1 LSKEENK
8 LINLCKHGVKPAQE
22 QLYAK
27 YKTHWFTICLRY
39 LNNREDSLD
48 VLQNALIKIYTKLDQ
63 FDSSLGHFKSWS
75 SRIVVNEAI
84 MFQRKYWN
92 KNQVSD
98 FNPEVIDMEKPS
110 KAISNLT
117 MQELTEVIQQLPSGY
132 KIVFNLYA
140 IDGYSHKEIA
150 QKLGISEG
158 TSKSQLFKAKS
169 ILKKK
174 LAGRMNEGLKM
185 IF

>member
-1 LSKEENK
+1 
-8 LINLCKHGVKPAQE
+8 
-22 QLYAK
+22 
-27 YKTHWFTICLRY
+27 
-39 LNNREDSLD
+39 
-48 VLQNALIKIYTKLDQ
+48 
-63 FDSSLGHFKSWS
+63 
-75 SRIVVNEAI
+75 

-98 FNPEVIDMEKPS
+98 FNPEVIDVEEPS

-117 MQELTEVIQQLPSGY
+117 MQELTEVIQDLPAGY
-132 KIVFNLYA
+132 KLVFNLYA

-150 QKLGISEG
+150 KKLSISEG

-174 LAGRMNEGLKM
+174 LAGRMTEGLKM
-185 IF
+185 TF